1 MQDHVEQ
8 VLLDRS
14 QIAARVAEMA
24 AQIADD
30 LHMDIVA
37 SGGDDSGGDQI
48 TIVPILTGSLIFLA
62 DLIREL
68 PLMMRIQ
75 VLTASSYPGRAMSSQ
90 HPPQITASLP
100 DDLRGHHL
108 LVVDDILDSGN
119 TIRAVCTELQK
130 RNPASLRTCMFL
142 RKTIP
147 SAMQTRVDYIG
158 FDIPDE
164 FVVGYGLDFD
174 GYYRN
179 LPDLC
184 VLKPE
189 VTK

>member
-30 LHMDIVA
+30 LHADVVA
-37 SGGDDSGGDQI
+37 SGGDEDQI

-75 VLTASSYPGRAMSSQ
+75 VLTASSYPGRATASQ

-100 DDLRGHHL
+100 EDLRGHHL

-119 TIRAVCTELQK
+119 TIRAVRAELEQ

-147 SAMQTRVDYIG
+147 SAMQTHADYIG

-179 LPDLC
+179 LPDLV